1 MQYPSAFPAVAPLTL
16 ALLGLSTFQAGAAR
30 PHEQDLPDTAHSIST
45 SWGVIQQPT
54 LPTQVCA
61 TLKAALVPVA
71 GSLDTLDSDPAQS
84 KRDTARLQAAID
96 DCPAGSAVRLVT
108 GDAGESGV
116 LSGPLTIKSGVTLW
130 IDRGVTL
137 FGSRNPRDYDNGLG
151 TCGTA
156 TSDKAKSCNP
166 LIHVADTANS
176 AIVGAGKIEGRGGS
190 TLTAGPNAGTA
201 SWWDLAYLN
210 VTKGLSQHVP
220 RLLQIDDSS
229 DFTLYDITLEN
240 SPNFHVTT
248 DNVVGLTAWGIKI
261 LAPSLV
267 YSRPGYRCPA
277 GSTPDVN
284 PHATCFTPET
294 AKNTDGFDPGQSK
307 KVLLAYSYIGTGD
320 DGVAIKA
327 HASSKRS
334 IASENMLFAYNQFYY
349 THGFSLGSETDSGMR
364 HIAVRGLSIDG
375 FNSNDVNSDPY
386 SANGLRI
393 KSDGSRGGQVYDI
406 SFENVCM
413 RGVARPLVF
422 DANYANAAVRNKLP
436 NFSGIALTNVHSLGS
451 KAFGGGQLSFYGYR
465 DATTTLP
472 ITLSLDNVVLEGG
485 PISFAKP
492 HFGGPAS
499 NPGATHFTF
508 KGGPV
513 SFFDQLSESVPND
526 VQLQG
531 KPGPGTPLQCNDAF
545 IAYHSVLPDSPI

>member
-1 MQYPSAFPAVAPLTL
+1 MQSDCPFPALAPLTL
-16 ALLGLSTFQAGAAR
+16 ALLGLTTFQASAAR
-30 PHEQDLPDTAHSIST
+30 PHTADAPDTAHSIST

-61 TLKAALVPVA
+61 TLKAALTPVA
-71 GSLDTLDSDPAQS
+71 GSLDALDADPAQS

-96 DCPAGSAVRLVT
+96 DCPAGGAVRLVP
-108 GDAGESGV
+108 GDAGESGF
-116 LSGPLTIKSGVTLW
+116 LSGPLTIKSKVTLW

-137 FGSRNPRDYDNGLG
+137 FGSRNPQDYDNGLG

-176 AIVGAGKIEGRGGS
+176 GIVGAGKIDGRGGS

-210 VTKGLSQHVP
+210 VSKGLSQHVP

-229 DFTLYDITLEN
+229 DFTLYDIALEN

-277 GSTPDVN
+277 GTTPDVTA
-284 PHATCFTPET
+284 HATCFTPET

-349 THGFSLGSETDSGMR
+349 THGFSLGSETDAGMR

-375 FNSNDVNSDPY
+375 FDANDVARDPY

-393 KSDGSRGGQVYDI
+393 KSDGTRGGQVYDI

-422 DANYANAAVRNKLP
+422 DANYANAAVRSKLP
-436 NFSGIALTNVHSLGS
+436 SFNGIALTNVHSLGS
-451 KAFGGGQLSFYGYR
+451 KAFGGGELSFYGYR

-485 PISFAKP
+485 PISFAQP

-499 NPGATHFTF
+499 NPGATHFSF

>member
-1 MQYPSAFPAVAPLTL
+1 M
-16 ALLGLSTFQAGAAR
+16 
-30 PHEQDLPDTAHSIST
+30 
-45 SWGVIQQPT
+45 IQQPA

-61 TLKAALVPVA
+61 TLKAALRPVG
-71 GSLDTLDSDPAQS
+71 GSVDTLDQNPAQS

-96 DCPAGSAVRLVT
+96 DCPAGSAVRLVR
-108 GDAGESGV
+108 GDAGESG
-116 LSGPLTIKSGVTLW
+116 LLTGPLTIKSGVTLW

-137 FGSRNPRDYDNGLG
+137 FGSRNPLDYDNGLG

-176 AIVGAGKIEGRGGS
+176 AIVGAGKIDGRGGS

-210 VTKGLSQHVP
+210 VSKGLSQHVP

-240 SPNFHVTT
+240 SPNFHVIS

-307 KVLLAYSYIGTGD
+307 NVLLAYSYIGTGD

-327 HASSKRS
+327 HANSKRS

-375 FNSNDVNSDPY
+375 FNANDVQRDPY

-393 KSDGSRGGQVYDI
+393 KSDASRGGQVYDI
-406 SFENVCM
+406 SFDHICM

-422 DANYANAAVRNKLP
+422 DANYANAAIRDKIP
-436 NFSGIALTNVHSLGS
+436 QFHGISLSNVHSLGS
-451 KAFGGGQLSFYGYR
+451 TTLGGGELSFYGYR
-465 DATTTLP
+465 DASTTRP
-472 ITLSLDNVVLEGG
+472 ITISLDNVVLEGG
-485 PISFAKP
+485 KVSFAQP

-499 NPGATHFTF
+499 NPGAVHFTF

-513 SFFDQLSESVPND
+513 SFYDQLTESVPND

-531 KPGPGTPLQCNDAF
+531 KPGPGAPLQCNDAF
-545 IAYHSVLPDSPI
+545 IAYHSVLADSPI

>member
-1 MQYPSAFPAVAPLTL
+1 MQSHSFISTVAPLTL
-16 ALLGLSTFQAGAAR
+16 VLLGLTTFQASAAR
-30 PHEQDLPDTAHSIST
+30 PHGQDVPDTAHSIST
-45 SWGVIQQPT
+45 SWGVIQQPA

-61 TLKAALVPVA
+61 TLKAALVPVG
-71 GSLDTLDSDPAQS
+71 GSLDALDQDPSQS

-96 DCPAGSAVRLVT
+96 DCPTGSAVRLVT
-108 GDAGESGV
+108 GDAGQSGL
-116 LSGPLTIKSGVTLW
+116 LSGPLTLKSGVTLW
-130 IDRGVTL
+130 IDRDVTL
-137 FGSRNPRDYDNGLG
+137 FGSRNPQDYDNGLG

-176 AIVGAGKIEGRGGS
+176 AIVGAGKIDGRGGS
-190 TLTAGPNAGTA
+190 TLTTGPNAGTA

-220 RLLQIDDSS
+220 RLLQIDDST

-240 SPNFHVTT
+240 SPNFHVIS
-248 DNVVGLTAWGIKI
+248 DNVVGLTAWRIKI

-307 KVLLAYSYIGTGD
+307 NVVLAYSYIGTGD
-320 DGVAIKA
+320 DAVAVKA
-327 HASSKRS
+327 HANSKRS

-364 HIAVRGLSIDG
+364 HIRVRDLSIDG
-375 FNSNDVNSDPY
+375 FNASDAHSDPY

-393 KSDGSRGGQVYDI
+393 KSDGTRGGQVYDI
-406 SFENVCM
+406 SFENICM

-422 DANYANAAVRNKLP
+422 DANYANAAVRSKLP
-436 NFSGIALTNVHSLGS
+436 KFSGIALTNVHSLGS
-451 KAFGGGQLSFYGYR
+451 KAFGGGELSFYGYR
-465 DATTTLP
+465 GANSTLP
-472 ITLSLDNVVLEGG
+472 ITISLDNVVLDGG
-485 PISFAKP
+485 PVSFAQP

-513 SFFDQLSESVPND
+513 SFYDQLTESVGND

-531 KPGPGTPLQCNDAF
+531 KPGPGAPLQCNDAF
-545 IAYHSVLPDSPI
+545 ISYHSVLTDSPI

>member
-1 MQYPSAFPAVAPLTL
+1 MQPRSTLPTLAPLTL
-16 ALLGLSTFQAGAAR
+16 VLIALITVPASAAL
-30 PHEQDLPDTAHSIST
+30 PSAQDEADSAHSIST
-45 SWGVIQQPT
+45 RWGVIQQPT
-54 LPTQVCA
+54 LPTQICS
-61 TLKAALVPVA
+61 TLKAALVPVD
-71 GSLDTLDSDPAQS
+71 GSLDSLDQDATRS

-96 DCPAGSAVRLVT
+96 DCPAGSAVHLVA
-108 GDAGESGV
+108 GDAGESG
-116 LSGPLTIKSGVTLW
+116 LLTAPLTIKSGVTLW

-137 FGSRNPRDYDNGLG
+137 FASRNPQDYDNGLG

-166 LIHVADTANS
+166 LIHFSDTANS
-176 AIVGAGKIEGRGGS
+176 AIVGAGKIDGRGGS
-190 TLTAGPNAGTA
+190 TLTAGPNAGKA

-210 VTKGLSQHVP
+210 VTEGLSQHVP
-220 RLLQIDDSS
+220 RLVQIDNSTDV
-229 DFTLYDITLEN
+229 TLYDITLEN
-240 SPNFHVTT
+240 SPNFHVIS

-267 YSRPGYRCPA
+267 YSRPGYQCPA

-307 KVLLAYSYIGTGD
+307 NVLLAYSYIGTGD

-375 FNSNDVNSDPY
+375 FNAHDALSDPY

-393 KSDGSRGGQVYDI
+393 KSDASRGGQVDDI
-406 SFENVCM
+406 RFENVCM

-422 DANYANAAVRNKLP
+422 DASYANPATRDKIP
-436 NFSGIALTNVHSLGS
+436 QFTGILLSNVHSLGS
-451 KAFGGGQLSFYGYR
+451 TQFGGGELSFYGYR
-465 DATTTLP
+465 DATSTRP
-472 ITLSLDNVVLEGG
+472 IAIALDNVVLEGG
-485 PISFAKP
+485 NVTFAQP

-499 NPGATHFTF
+499 NPGAIHFTF
-508 KGGPV
+508 DGGPV
-513 SFFDQLSESVPND
+513 SFYNRLATSLPND
-526 VQLQG
+526 VQRQG
-531 KPGPGTPLQCNDAF
+531 TPGPGMPLQCDDAF
-545 IAYHSVLPDSPI
+545 IAFRSVLPDSPI

>member
-1 MQYPSAFPAVAPLTL
+1 MPSPTSPTRAPLTV
-16 ALLGLSTFQAGAAR
+16 ALIGLISLQAGAAP
-30 PHEQDLPDTAHSIST
+30 PHAQADADSAHSIST
-45 SWGVIQQPT
+45 SWGVIRQPT
-54 LPTQVCA
+54 LPTRICS

-71 GSLDTLDSDPAQS
+71 GSLDALDQDPARS

-96 DCPAGSAVRLVT
+96 DCPAGSAVHLVP
-108 GDAGESGV
+108 GDSGESG
-116 LSGPLTIKSGVTLW
+116 LLTGPLTIKSGVTLW
-130 IDRGVTL
+130 IDRNVTV
-137 FGSRNPRDYDNGLG
+137 FASRNPQDYDNGLG

-156 TSDKAKSCNP
+156 TTDKAKSCNP
-166 LIHVADTANS
+166 LIHFSDTANS
-176 AIVGAGKIEGRGGS
+176 AIVGAGKIDGRGGS
-190 TLTAGPNAGTA
+190 TLTAGPNAGKA

-220 RLLQIDDSS
+220 RLMQIDNSTDV
-229 DFTLYDITLEN
+229 TLYDITLEN
-240 SPNFHVTT
+240 SPNFHVIS

-307 KVLLAYSYIGTGD
+307 NVLLAYSYIGTGD

-327 HASSKRS
+327 GAKATRV
-334 IASENMLFAYNQFYY
+334 IASENMLFAYNQFYF
-349 THGFSLGSETDSGMR
+349 THGFSLGSETDAGMR

-375 FNSNDVNSDPY
+375 FNVNDVARDPY

-393 KSDGSRGGQVYDI
+393 KSDASRGGQVSDI
-406 SFENVCM
+406 SFDTICM

-422 DANYANAAVRNKLP
+422 DANYANAAVHGKIP
-436 NFSGIALTNVHSLGS
+436 QFSGISLRNVHSLGS
-451 KAFGGGQLSFYGYR
+451 TTLGAGELSFYGYR
-465 DATTTLP
+465 DASATRP
-472 ITLSLDNVVLEGG
+472 ITLSLDNVVLDGG
-485 PISFAKP
+485 KVSFAQP

-499 NPGATHFTF
+499 NPGAVHFSF
-508 KGGPV
+508 NGGPV
-513 SFFDQLSESVPND
+513 SFYDQLTASVPDD

-531 KPGPGTPLQCNDAF
+531 TPGPGKSLDCSNAF
-545 IAYHSVLPDSPI
+545 IAYHTVLPDSPI